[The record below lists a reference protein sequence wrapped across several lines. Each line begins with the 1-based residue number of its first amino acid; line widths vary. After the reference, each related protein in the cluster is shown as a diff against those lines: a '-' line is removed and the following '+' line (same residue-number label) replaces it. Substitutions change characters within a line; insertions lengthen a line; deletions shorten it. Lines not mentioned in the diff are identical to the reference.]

1 MRREAREGVV
11 AMGEKRYLLTDKELR
26 SICEDAKAGSGIH
39 YGWLMCHEHRERTCR
54 LIPNEGHHGTDG
66 LGWNCSECDYEFDEY
81 QHQTAVFCQN
91 CGAKVV
97 E

>member
-1 MRREAREGVV
+1 MS
-11 AMGEKRYLLTDKELR
+11 EKKYLLTKNELLDF
-26 SICEDAKAGSGIH
+26 INEFFGIGVVDIES
-39 YGWLMCHEHRERTCR
+39 GWLEEHEFREHTCR

-97 E
+97 G